1 MVCRLDARREY
12 NFKIIESLS
21 RTTEKALD
29 DALVRDACAGDDSA
43 FEQIFE
49 RHKKRLARVAGNF
62 FNRREKIEDVVQE
75 AFTKI
80 FLALNEYSPQEGA
93 SFTAWI
99 SRIAINC
106 CYDELRRA
114 SRRPEDKPHALN
126 EDESEWLS
134 NSALFA
140 DDGPTVEARVIS
152 RDLANK
158 LLARLKPEDRLI
170 LTLMAVDEMSI
181 LEIAR
186 VTDWSVAK
194 VKVRAHRARASLRR
208 ILSEYI

>member
-1 MVCRLDARREY
+1 MFDIKREY
-12 NFKIIESLS
+12 NFTTIEALS
-21 RTTEKALD
+21 RSTEKAVD
-29 DALVRDACAGDDSA
+29 DALVQDACAGDDAA
-43 FEQIFE
+43 FEQIFA
-49 RHKKRLARVAGNF
+49 RHKKRVARVAGNF

-80 FLALNEYSPQEGA
+80 FLALNDYSPQEGA
-93 SFTAWI
+93 SFSAWI

-114 SRRPEDKPHALN
+114 SRRPEDTISAIT
-126 EDESEWLS
+126 EDEAEWLNRAS
-134 NSALFA
+134 LFTNES
-140 DDGPTVEARVIS
+140 GNVEAKVIS

-158 LLARLKPEDRLI
+158 LLARLKPDDRLI
-170 LTLMAVDEMSI
+170 LTLIAVEEMSVV
-181 LEIAR
+181 EIAR

-208 ILSEYI
+208 VLSEFM

>member
-1 MVCRLDARREY
+1 MLDAKREQ
-12 NFKIIESLS
+12 NCKTIESPS

-49 RHKKRLARVAGNF
+49 RHKRRIARVAGNF

-99 SRIAINC
+99 SRIAMNC

-114 SRRPEDKPHALN
+114 SRRPEDKSTALS
-126 EDESEWLS
+126 EEESDWLN
-134 NSALFA
+134 NSTLFA
-140 DDGPTVEARVIS
+140 DEGRTVEANVIS

-158 LLARLKPEDRLI
+158 LLARLKPDDRLI
-170 LTLMAVDEMSI
+170 LTLMTVDELSVI
-181 LEIAR
+181 EIAR
-186 VTDWSVAK
+186 ITDWSVAK
-194 VKVRAHRARASLRR
+194 VKVRAHRARLALRR
-208 ILSEYI
+208 ILSEFM

>member
-1 MVCRLDARREY
+1 MLEAKREY

-49 RHKKRLARVAGNF
+49 RHKKRIARVAGNF

-80 FLALNEYSPQEGA
+80 FLALNDYSPQEGA

-106 CYDELRRA
+106 CYDELRRT
-114 SRRPEDKPHALN
+114 SRRPEDKTNTSAD
-126 EDESEWLS
+126 DETEWLN
-134 NSALFA
+134 NSVLFS
-140 DDGPTVEARVIS
+140 DDGRDVEAKVIS

-158 LLARLKPEDRLI
+158 LLARLKPDDRLI

-181 LEIAR
+181 VEIAKI
-186 VTDWSVAK
+186 TDWSVAK

-208 ILSEYI
+208 ILSEFI

>member
-1 MVCRLDARREY
+1 MLEAKREY
-12 NFKIIESLS
+12 NFTIIESLS

-29 DALVRDACAGDDSA
+29 DALVRDACAGDESA

-49 RHKKRLARVAGNF
+49 RHKKRIARVAGNF

-80 FLALNEYSPQEGA
+80 FLALNDYSPQEGA

-106 CYDELRRA
+106 CYDELRR
-114 SRRPEDKPHALN
+114 SNRRPEDKTNATN
-126 EDESEWLS
+126 DDEMEWLN
-134 NSALFA
+134 NSVLFS
-140 DDGPTVEARVIS
+140 DDGRDVETKVIS

-158 LLARLKPEDRLI
+158 LLARLKPDDRLI
-170 LTLMAVDEMSI
+170 LTLMAVDEMPI
-181 LEIAR
+181 VEIAK

-208 ILSEYI
+208 ILGEFI

>member
-1 MVCRLDARREY
+1 MGKAKREY
-12 NFKIIESLS
+12 NSKIIESLS

-49 RHKKRLARVAGNF
+49 RHKKRIARVAGNF

-75 AFTKI
+75 AFTKV
-80 FLALNEYSPQEGA
+80 FLALNEYSPKEGA

-114 SRRPEDKPHALN
+114 SRRPEDKTNALN
-126 EDESEWLS
+126 EEESDWLN

-140 DDGPTVEARVIS
+140 DAGRDVEAVVIS

-158 LLARLKPEDRLI
+158 LLARLKPDDRLI

-181 LEIAR
+181 LEIAKI
-186 VTDWSVAK
+186 TDWSVAK

-208 ILSEYI
+208 ILSEFM

>member
-1 MVCRLDARREY
+1 MLDAKREY
-12 NFKIIESLS
+12 NFKIIESIS
-21 RTTEKALD
+21 RTTEKAVD
-29 DALVRDACAGDDSA
+29 DALVRDACAGDDFA

-49 RHKKRLARVAGNF
+49 RHKKRIARVAGNF

-80 FLALNEYSPQEGA
+80 FLALNDYSPQEGA

-106 CYDELRRA
+106 CYDELRRT
-114 SRRPEDKPHALN
+114 SRRPEDKTNASTD
-126 EDESEWLS
+126 DENEWLN
-134 NSALFA
+134 NSALFS
-140 DDGPTVEARVIS
+140 DNGRDVEAKVIS

-158 LLARLKPEDRLI
+158 LLARLKPDDRLI

-181 LEIAR
+181 VEIAKI
-186 VTDWSVAK
+186 TDWSVAK
-194 VKVRAHRARASLRR
+194 VKVRAHRARVSLRR
-208 ILSEYI
+208 ILSEFI

>member
-1 MVCRLDARREY
+1 MFDTKREY
-12 NFKIIESLS
+12 NFTTIEALS
-21 RTTEKALD
+21 RSTEKALD
-29 DALVRDACAGDDSA
+29 DALVQDACAGDDAA
-43 FEQIFE
+43 FEQIFA
-49 RHKKRLARVAGNF
+49 RHKKRVARVAGNF

-80 FLALNEYSPQEGA
+80 FLALNDYSPQEGA
-93 SFTAWI
+93 SFSAWI

-114 SRRPEDKPHALN
+114 GRRPEDTAN
-126 EDESEWLS
+126 AITGDEAEWINHPS
-134 NSALFA
+134 LFTH
-140 DDGPTVEARVIS
+140 DGGNVEAKVIS

-158 LLARLKPEDRLI
+158 LLARLKPDDRLI
-170 LTLMAVDEMSI
+170 LTLIAVDEMSVV
-181 LEIAR
+181 EIAK

-208 ILSEYI
+208 VLSEFI

>member
-1 MVCRLDARREY
+1 MLEAKREY

-49 RHKKRLARVAGNF
+49 RHKKRIARVAGNF

-80 FLALNEYSPQEGA
+80 FLALNDYSPQEGA

-106 CYDELRRA
+106 CYDELRRT
-114 SRRPEDKPHALN
+114 SRRPEDKTNSSAD
-126 EDESEWLS
+126 DETEWLN
-134 NSALFA
+134 NSVLFS
-140 DDGPTVEARVIS
+140 DDGRDVEAKVIS

-158 LLARLKPEDRLI
+158 LLARLKPDDRLI

-181 LEIAR
+181 VEIAKI
-186 VTDWSVAK
+186 TDWSVAK

-208 ILSEYI
+208 ILSEFI

>member
-1 MVCRLDARREY
+1 MLEAKRRY
-12 NFKIIESLS
+12 NLKTIESLS

-49 RHKKRLARVAGNF
+49 RHKKRIARVAGNF

-80 FLALNEYSPQEGA
+80 FLALNDYSPQEGA

-106 CYDELRRA
+106 CYDELRRT
-114 SRRPEDKPHALN
+114 SRRPEDKTNATN
-126 EDESEWLS
+126 EDESQWLS
-134 NSALFA
+134 NSVLFS
-140 DDGPTVEARVIS
+140 DDGKDVEAKVIS

-158 LLARLKPEDRLI
+158 LLARLKPDDRLI

-181 LEIAR
+181 VEIAKI
-186 VTDWSVAK
+186 TDWSVAK

-208 ILSEYI
+208 ILSEFI

>member
-1 MVCRLDARREY
+1 MFESKREY
-12 NFKIIESLS
+12 NFTTIEALS
-21 RTTEKALD
+21 RSTEKALD
-29 DALVRDACAGDDSA
+29 DALVQDACAGDDAA
-43 FEQIFE
+43 FEQIFA
-49 RHKKRLARVAGNF
+49 RHKKRVARVAGNF

-80 FLALNEYSPQEGA
+80 FLALRDYSPQEGA
-93 SFTAWI
+93 SFSAWI

-114 SRRPEDKPHALN
+114 GRRPEDLAN
-126 EDESEWLS
+126 ASTSDEAEWFNNPS
-134 NSALFA
+134 LFTN
-140 DDGPTVEARVIS
+140 DSGNVEAKVIS

-158 LLARLKPEDRLI
+158 LLARLKPDDRLV
-170 LTLMAVDEMSI
+170 LTLIAVDEMSVV
-181 LEIAR
+181 EIAK

-208 ILSEYI
+208 VLSEFI

>member
-1 MVCRLDARREY
+1 MLEAKREY

-49 RHKKRLARVAGNF
+49 RHKKRIARVAGNF

-80 FLALNEYSPQEGA
+80 FLALNDYSPQEGA

-99 SRIAINC
+99 SRIATNC
-106 CYDELRRA
+106 CYDELRRIN
-114 SRRPEDKPHALN
+114 RRPEDKTNAPN
-126 EDESEWLS
+126 DDELEWLN
-134 NSALFA
+134 NSVLFS
-140 DDGPTVEARVIS
+140 DDGRDVEAKVIS

-158 LLARLKPEDRLI
+158 LLARLKPDDRLI
-170 LTLMAVDEMSI
+170 LTLMAVDEMPI
-181 LEIAR
+181 VEIAK

-208 ILSEYI
+208 ILGEFI